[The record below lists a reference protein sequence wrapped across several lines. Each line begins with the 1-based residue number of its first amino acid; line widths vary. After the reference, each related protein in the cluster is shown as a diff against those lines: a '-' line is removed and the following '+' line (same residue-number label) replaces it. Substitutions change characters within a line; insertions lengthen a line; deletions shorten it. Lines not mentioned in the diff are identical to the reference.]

1 MLPAISQ
8 PGITIVILPILALIC
23 DQMERCQKKQIP
35 VATLYGGLPEAHKQQ
50 LLHDLSLPT
59 CVFKL
64 LYITPEFLVE
74 DTVLHNIL
82 KSLLQTRQ
90 IQQFVIDECHCVSL
104 WGKEFRPAYL
114 KLSFL
119 REEYPCVPIVM
130 LTATA
135 TVDVQQDVCAV
146 LSVAE
151 PVIIKDK
158 YDKPNLR
165 YIVNYKDNKLCD
177 SIVQEIKCCDCSI
190 VYGTTRTEC
199 ENMSAKLCAQGI
211 NAKAYHGDMSK
222 TLKDELFQKWK
233 SGQLKCLVSTKAF
246 GMGVDKPNVRVVIH
260 MSMPNS
266 MEDYYQETGKGGGGG
281 RDGLPCKCILYFSP
295 ADAIKHIQAIYRQ
308 HYDTPAVLNSRYNHL
323 QKFFYFCFQ
332 HDVCRRR

>member
-1 MLPAISQ
+1 M
-8 PGITIVILPILALIC
+8 
-23 DQMERCQKKQIP
+23 
-35 VATLYGGLPEAHKQQ
+35 
-50 LLHDLSLPT
+50 
-59 CVFKL
+59 
-64 LYITPEFLVE
+64 
-74 DTVLHNIL
+74 HNIL

-119 REEYPCVPIVM
+119 HEEYPCVPIVM

-190 VYGTTRTEC
+190 VYGTTR
-199 ENMSAKLCAQGI
+199 N
-211 NAKAYHGDMSK
+211 
-222 TLKDELFQKWK
+222 
-233 SGQLKCLVSTKAF
+233 
-246 GMGVDKPNVRVVIH
+246 
-260 MSMPNS
+260 
-266 MEDYYQETGKGGGGG
+266 
-281 RDGLPCKCILYFSP
+281 
-295 ADAIKHIQAIYRQ
+295 
-308 HYDTPAVLNSRYNHL
+308 
-323 QKFFYFCFQ
+323 
-332 HDVCRRR
+332 